1 MSFWSQ
7 DVKPTL
13 MAVFFLG
20 WWPLSAAALYLVGG
34 RAQLLGAASFA
45 LLVFILVKTIQQ
57 RAGVQ
62 TPPWFATKGWEGS
75 NRFYLVKKV
84 MRVGTD
90 VVMYHALDIARRFN
104 FETWAISLPALT
116 VVSIHSPENIK
127 HVLETKFDNY
137 VKGRYFHKVFVDALG
152 DGIFN
157 SDGMPWKKA
166 RVASSHLFSS
176 WQLENRMLEVFQ
188 RHAEQLVD
196 ILRKVPA
203 GETVDIQK
211 LMYCY
216 TFDCIYEIAF
226 GRAVNSL
233 GGNERDVEFQKAFDR
248 VQAITAGRFL
258 SATWVVQKALGLW
271 SEGEMQRSL
280 RIIREYVRDVIQE
293 RKRDKIEYDAS
304 DLISILERAIQ
315 EEEGR
320 SYSDDEII
328 DFITNFT
335 IAGRDT
341 TAAVCT
347 WMFYE
352 LSKHPEH
359 KKRLEEEFA
368 RETDVKDMQ
377 FTQAVFQ
384 ETLRMWPS
392 VPFDIK
398 FAVNDD
404 VLPCGAKVK
413 AGSAVLYAPMLFNR
427 NPANFERPD
436 DFLPD
441 RWMEND
447 GMCKKYDMKGFTYP
461 AFNAGP
467 RTCLG
472 RHMAAVEAKT
482 LLSYVMSEFD
492 IEVVEGFEPRWAF
505 TVVLQ
510 SRNGLEVKVTPKKR

>member
-1 MSFWSQ
+1 MSPE
-7 DVKPTL
+7 VKGWVL
-13 MAVFFLG
+13 FIFFAT
-20 WWPLSAAALYLVGG
+20 WWPATAALMYSYGG
-34 RAQLLGAASFA
+34 RGHIFGPVWLSIMA
-45 LLVFILVKTIQQ
+45 LLFVKANRQ

-492 IEVVEGFEPRWAF
+492 IEVVEGFEPSYTF
-505 TVVLQ
+505 TVVMMSKTGMQ
-510 SRNGLEVKVTPKKR
+510 VKVTSRK

>member
-1 MSFWSQ
+1 MSYWSEV
-7 DVKPTL
+7 VKPQLLVT
-13 MAVFFLG
+13 FFIG
-20 WWPLSAAALYLVGG
+20 WWPMSAALIYSMGG
-34 RAQLLGAASFA
+34 RGQFLGLLWLATWIF
-45 LLVFILVKTIQQ
+45 LIVKSVRQ

-62 TPPWFATKGWEGS
+62 CPPFLEKKGWEGA
-75 NRFYLVKKV
+75 NRLCLLKDFL
-84 MRVGTD
+84 RRGPD
-90 VVMYHALDIARRFN
+90 VALEHALNIARRFN
-104 FETWAISLPALT
+104 FETFAIGLPALT
-116 VVSIHSPENIK
+116 LVSIHSPENIK

-335 IAGRDT
+335 IATHWATGSSTPTGCRGRRRVWRAHT
-341 TAAVCT
+341 CSHHGSWRTGCLRCSSGTQSSWWTSCARCLRGRLWTSRSSCTAT
-347 WMFYE
+347 
-352 LSKHPEH
+352 
-359 KKRLEEEFA
+359 
-368 RETDVKDMQ
+368 
-377 FTQAVFQ
+377 
-384 ETLRMWPS
+384 PS
-392 VPFDIK
+392 T
-398 FAVNDD
+398 A
-404 VLPCGAKVK
+404 
-413 AGSAVLYAPMLFNR
+413 STR
-427 NPANFERPD
+427 
-436 DFLPD
+436 
-441 RWMEND
+441 
-447 GMCKKYDMKGFTYP
+447 
-461 AFNAGP
+461 
-467 RTCLG
+467 
-472 RHMAAVEAKT
+472 
-482 LLSYVMSEFD
+482 
-492 IEVVEGFEPRWAF
+492 
-505 TVVLQ
+505 
-510 SRNGLEVKVTPKKR
+510 